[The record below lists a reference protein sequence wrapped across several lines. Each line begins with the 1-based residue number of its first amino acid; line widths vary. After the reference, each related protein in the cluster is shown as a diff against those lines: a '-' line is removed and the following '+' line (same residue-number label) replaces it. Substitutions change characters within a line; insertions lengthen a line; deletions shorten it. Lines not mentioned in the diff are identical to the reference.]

1 MSPDAFAGGFQVA
14 ALAEPIAALIA
25 FGIVAVLFFYVKWGM
40 PHSSRIRERELEIER
55 YRVEVQEKADAALD
69 DRERERIRTTQRQI
83 AAQEESTRAIEAL
96 SVQVAATNAQLEDSK
111 VNSREMGGR
120 VVRIDETTSHTAQQ
134 VEEIHAMVV
143 RQKEPDGRKGV

>member
-1 MSPDAFAGGFQVA
+1 MSGESLAGGFEA
-14 ALAEPIAALIA
+14 AAVAEPIAALIA
-25 FGIVAVLFFYVKWGM
+25 FGIVAVLFVYVKWGM
-40 PHSSRIRERELEIER
+40 SHSSKIRERELEIER

>member
-1 MSPDAFAGGFQVA
+1 MSGESLAGGFEA
-14 ALAEPIAALIA
+14 AAVAEPIAALIA
-25 FGIVAVLFFYVKWGM
+25 FGIVAVLFVYVKWGM
-40 PHSSRIRERELEIER
+40 PHSSKIRERELEIEC